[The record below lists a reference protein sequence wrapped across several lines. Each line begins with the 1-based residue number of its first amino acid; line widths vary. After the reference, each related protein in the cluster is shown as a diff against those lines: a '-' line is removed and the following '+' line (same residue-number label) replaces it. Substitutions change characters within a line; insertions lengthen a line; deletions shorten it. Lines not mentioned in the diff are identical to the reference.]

1 MAGSTI
7 QIAHALG
14 ARVAVTCS
22 PKNFD
27 YVTELG
33 AELAI
38 DYRGGDVVSPLRSW
52 APSGVNQVLA
62 AHTD

>member
-22 PKNFD
+22 PKSFD